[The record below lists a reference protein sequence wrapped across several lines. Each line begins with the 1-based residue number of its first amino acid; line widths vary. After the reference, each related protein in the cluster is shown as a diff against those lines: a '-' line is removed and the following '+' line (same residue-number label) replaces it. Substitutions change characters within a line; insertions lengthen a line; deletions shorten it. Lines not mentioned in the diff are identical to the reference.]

1 MTIALSAAVVVL
13 GVLVFLLLGA
23 QVELYRTVQQLRE
36 YGGLVDRPRP
46 VEMRRVNSPPSE
58 VGLPE
63 SLDRKAQA
71 VVLFLSD
78 RCGTCRSIAAA
89 LDGAVP
95 RDLYI
100 VVEPA
105 GNVEQSELQLLYRLD
120 PDRTVTDF
128 TGKISEALNIKIS
141 PAAAIIENGRLVRAT
156 TVPSTR
162 QLHALLDSA
171 RGVDLPE
178 ADKDAAPV
186 RKSMS

>member
-46 VEMRRVNSPPSE
+46 VEMRRANLRPSE

-63 SLDRKAQA
+63 SLDRKTRA

-95 RDLYI
+95 KDLYI
-100 VVEPA
+100 IIDP
-105 GNVEQSELQLLYRLD
+105 GRSGEQSELQLTYRLD
-120 PDRTVTDF
+120 HDRTITDS
-128 TGKISEALNIKIS
+128 TGQIAEALNIKIS
-141 PAAAIIENGRLVRAT
+141 PAAAVIENGRLVRAT
-156 TVPSTR
+156 TIPSTR

-171 RGVDLPE
+171 RAIQFPE
-178 ADKDAAPV
+178 TDKDTTAV
-186 RKSMS
+186 RRLIS